1 MEAILNE
8 LGLGILKETFEA
20 ERVEPEVVACLS
32 DGNLA
37 SLGVSTIG
45 NCIRLQKLCTK
56 SLENRKHESNDERK
70 NYREQVREE
79 RNHLFQPN
87 RSSSTGRG
95 RK

>member
-1 MEAILNE
+1 MEPILNE
-8 LGLGILKETFEA
+8 LGLGILRERFEA

-45 NCIRLQKLCTK
+45 DRIRLRELCAK
-56 SLENRKHESNDERK
+56 SLKKGKDESDDERK

-87 RSSSTGRG
+87 RSSD
-95 RK
+95 